1 MDALYVVV
9 ASLMRLMERT
19 LARFRADLAKLAN
32 LGPDREEAGPRG
44 LRPPGQWCESLRSF
58 PKEFNHPPAQFGVR
72 AVPLYQGRLGAGAT
86 IGCLGGR
93 IGR

>member
-44 LRPPGQWCESLRSF
+44 LRPRGQWCESLRSF
-58 PKEFNHPPAQFGVR
+58 PKQFNHPPAPFWVSGQYRFTNAGSARARPLGV
-72 AVPLYQGRLGAGAT
+72 
-86 IGCLGGR
+86 
-93 IGR
+93 